1 MAGNIFIMK
10 RRQALKISSIGA
22 IGMTTSIGS
31 SCAKNNYSF
40 DHGVASG
47 DPLDDRV
54 ILWTRVSPDKS
65 GPHEVL
71 LEISNESNFSKIVF
85 SKKLQTSSLS
95 DYTIK
100 HDFKASKHFESGTVF
115 YFRFKAGN
123 AVSETGKTK
132 TLSNNLLNA
141 KIGIFSC
148 SNFPA
153 GFFNAYQ
160 AAADQD
166 NLDLWLHLGDY
177 LYEYPMGGYATNNAE
192 MLKRVPEPTHEMIT
206 LSDYRQRHS
215 QYKQDQGSKAL
226 HRSAPLI
233 AVWDDHEFSNDTW
246 KKGAENHSEDGTE
259 GDFYARRSAA
269 IKAYYEWMPIREQ
282 ENKRKIFREFKIG
295 KLLHLIMLDTR
306 QFARDKQIQPKNY
319 LDKSGFNQEKFYNDL
334 NSSNRSLLGSE
345 QLSWIEDVVSK
356 TNAHWTLF
364 GQQVLMTKLRFPD
377 LTKMLNSE
385 DVPSFLKPYLKFLG
399 LGIPSNLDAWDGYPE
414 DRNKLYSSMQK
425 AKKQFIS
432 LAGDTH
438 NSWVSELENIDGEKI
453 GIELGAP
460 SVTSPGITD
469 VLKLDE
475 EGFTKS
481 IVQINKELKWMDPS
495 NRGFLTLDITKDSI
509 LAKFHFMKEL
519 EKINSEIKSFRSFV
533 ISNEG
538 SNLSVKQS

>member
-1 MAGNIFIMK
+1 MK

-22 IGMTTSIGS
+22 IGITASIGTS
-31 SCAKNNYSF
+31 AAKNNYSF

-47 DPLDDRV
+47 DPLEDRV
-54 ILWTRVSPDKS
+54 ILWTRLSPDKS

-71 LEISNESNFSKIVF
+71 LEVSNKINFSKVAF
-85 SKKLQTSSLS
+85 TKKLQTSSLS
-95 DYTIK
+95 DYTVK
-100 HDFKASKHFESGTVF
+100 YDFMASKHFDAGAVF

-123 AVSETGKTK
+123 TVSETGKTK
-132 TLSNNLLNA
+132 TLSSDLVKA

-160 AAADQD
+160 AAADQN

-177 LYEYPMGGYATNNAE
+177 LYEYPMGGYGTNNAE
-192 MLKRVPEPTHEMIT
+192 MLGRVPIPKHEMIT

-246 KKGAENHSEDGTE
+246 KKGAENHSEDGAE

-282 ENKRKIFREFKIG
+282 ENKRKIFRDFKIG

-306 QFARDKQIQPKNY
+306 QYARDKQIQPKDY
-319 LDKSGFNQEKFYNDL
+319 LDKSGFNQGKFYNEL

-345 QLSWIEDVVSK
+345 QLSWIEEIVSDSS
-356 TNAHWTLF
+356 AYWTLF
-364 GQQVLMTKLRFPD
+364 GQQVLMTKLKFPD
-377 LTKMLNSE
+377 LTRMLDSE
-385 DVPSFLKPYLKFLG
+385 DIPSFLKPYLKFLG
-399 LGIPSNLDAWDGYPE
+399 LGIPSNLDAWDGYPS
-414 DRNKLYSSMQK
+414 DRSKLYSLMQK
-425 AKKQFIS
+425 ANKQFVS

-438 NSWVSELENIDGEKI
+438 NSWVSELENVDGKKI

-469 VLKLDE
+469 VLKLN
-475 EGFTKS
+475 EGEFTNS
-481 IVQINKELKWMDPS
+481 IIKMNKELKWMDPS
-495 NRGFLTLDITKDSI
+495 HRGFLTLDISKEFI
-509 LAKFHFMKEL
+509 LAKFYYIKEL
-519 EKINSEIKSFRSFV
+519 EEINPEIEFSRSFK
-533 ISNEG
+533 IYNEG
-538 SNLSVKQS
+538 SSLSVKES